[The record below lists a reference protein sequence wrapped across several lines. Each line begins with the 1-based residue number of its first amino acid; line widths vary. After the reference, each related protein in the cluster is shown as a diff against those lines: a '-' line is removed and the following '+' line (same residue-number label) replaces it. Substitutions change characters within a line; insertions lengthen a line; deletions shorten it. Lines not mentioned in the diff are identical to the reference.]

1 MNKYHFSAK
10 FAGLNFTYHGEFKT
24 AHTDTSEIVK
34 VAKAKLLS
42 KMKVWNISE
51 YQSKLIYF
59 KIYTYVGE
67 EEREVFLYEQ

>member
-10 FAGLNFTYHGEFKT
+10 FDGLNFTYHGEFTT
-24 AHTDTSEIVK
+24 AHTDKDEIVK
-34 VAKAKLLS
+34 VGKRKLLE
-42 KMKVWNISE
+42 KLKVWNLSD

-67 EEREVFLYEQ
+67 EEREVFLYKQ

>member
-10 FAGLNFTYHGEFKT
+10 FEGLNFTYHGEFTT
-24 AHTDTSEIVK
+24 AHKVQSEIVK
-34 VAKAKLLS
+34 IGKAKLLS

-51 YQSKLIYF
+51 YQSKSTYF

-67 EEREVFLYEQ
+67 KEREVFLYEQ